1 MNETQDADII
11 DRAKTEL
18 RDLLAI
24 VAPHLTP
31 MDTLSGL
38 ISQINNVLAWMRDQ
52 IPKTTNEGRALPD
65 APKDGPWAWAIV
77 DPNERLRSQ
86 DGEPVETLITWCGV
100 AADSF
105 LSDAIEAMNEGDAE
119 PYIVPLYPREQPAPP
134 AELAALRAECD
145 KAWAEIDALRQRLT
159 NATEIAGHLKLSN
172 IREAACW
179 IVPPPLFTGNHLP
192 PQNEI
197 DVRIDA
203 RNREVERVEKIVKL
217 MLLEH
222 FGELKQQLTAAVTRA
237 ERAEGAAQLL
247 YDAMNKCERSVGN
260 IPGHCHLKR
269 ETWDGTNRPCLE
281 CQMWNHAM
289 KTFAALAAA
298 RDAKGEA

>member
-1 MNETQDADII
+1 MNETHDADII

-145 KAWAEIDALRQRLT
+145 KAWAEIDERNGNRWT
-159 NATEIAGHLKLSN
+159 P
-172 IREAACW
+172 EA
-179 IVPPPLFTGNHLP
+179 I
-192 PQNEI
+192 QYS
-197 DVRIDA
+197 RS
-203 RNREVERVEKIVKL
+203 RVL
-217 MLLEH
+217 DR
-222 FGELKQQLTAAVTRA
+222 TAAVVHWQSPAAT
-237 ERAEGAAQLL
+237 ER
-247 YDAMNKCERSVGN
+247 D
-260 IPGHCHLKR
+260 
-269 ETWDGTNRPCLE
+269 
-281 CQMWNHAM
+281 
-289 KTFAALAAA
+289 
-298 RDAKGEA
+298 